1 MVLRLLLTIFLL
13 AFNFDVYALENCEWD
28 NRKGTPCIV
37 ISKTP
42 NTSSFSEG
50 SVSKIIID
58 RKEIEKSGAVDVV
71 DILNK

>member
-1 MVLRLLLTIFLL
+1 MLLRVIIFLILLLSNSYGESLK
-13 AFNFDVYALENCEWD
+13 NCEWD
-28 NRKGTPCIV
+28 NRKGVPCIV

-58 RKEIEKSGAVDVV
+58 REQIEKKQKQ
-71 DILNK
+71 IKT

>member
-28 NRKGTPCIV
+28 NRKGDPCIV

-42 NTSSFSEG
+42 NTSSFSEVG
-50 SVSKIIID
+50 
-58 RKEIEKSGAVDVV
+58 
-71 DILNK
+71 LQP